1 MRLGELY
8 NLAITLGMAADPR
21 GQAAMEK
28 ILQKTREDYEKLD
41 AEDKEEFDQE
51 QLTNPYADTRI
62 SYGDP
67 NLEVKRLITG
77 VDVDV
82 ADLLLADHLRR
93 NGNPIDLV
101 VSHHPSGL
109 GSVRFSEVMYMQ
121 ADMMQAVGVPINV
134 AEGILQDRIDEV
146 RRRGLPSN
154 HYRVVDA
161 ARLLDMPLMSMH
173 TPADNNVQKLVQAH
187 VDSRNP
193 ETLEELIKV
202 LKEIPEY
209 KQAAKLGTG
218 PVILVGKKEGRCG
231 KIAVSMTG
239 GTGGPKAD
247 IEEFVKAGVGTVVE
261 MHMSEE
267 KLEEAKKHHLNVVI
281 AGHMASDSIGMN
293 VILDEF
299 EKKGV
304 EVVTFSGLIRHR
316 RS

>member
-1 MRLGELY
+1 MYLRELY
-8 NLAITLGMAADPR
+8 ELAISLGMEADPR
-21 GQAAMEK
+21 GKAEMER
-28 ILQKTREDYEKLD
+28 ILQKTREDYDKLGPEEKL
-41 AEDKEEFDQE
+41 EFDQKK
-51 QLTNPYADTRI
+51 LNNPYADTRI

-67 NLEVKRLITG
+67 DLEIKKLITG

-93 NGNPIDLV
+93 NGTAIDLV
-101 VSHHPSGL
+101 LSHHPSGL
-109 GSVRFSEVMYMQ
+109 GSVYFSEVMYMQ
-121 ADMMQAVGVPINV
+121 ADMMAALGIPINV

-146 RRRGLPSN
+146 RRRGMPSN

-161 ARLLDMPLMSMH
+161 ARLLDMPLMSIH
-173 TPADNNVQKLVQAH
+173 TPADNNVQKLVQTH
-187 VDSRNP
+187 IDSRNP
-193 ETLEELIKV
+193 ETLEDLTKT

-209 KQAAKLGTG
+209 KEAALRGTG
-218 PVILVGKKEGRCG
+218 PVILVGKKESRCG

-247 IEEFVKAGVGTVVE
+247 IEAFVKAGVGTAVE

-267 KLEEAKKHHLNVVI
+267 KIEEAKKHHLNVVI

-293 VILDEF
+293 IILDQF

-304 EVVTFSGLIRHR
+304 EVITFSGLIRHR
-316 RS
+316 RF

>member
-21 GQAAMEK
+21 GETAMEK

-41 AEDKEEFDQE
+41 AEEKEEFDQAK
-51 QLTNPYADTRI
+51 LTNPYADTRI

-67 NLEVKRLITG
+67 DLEVKRLITG

-93 NGNPIDLV
+93 HGNPIDLV

-134 AEGILQDRIDEV
+134 AEGILQGRIDEV
-146 RRRGLPSN
+146 RRRGMPSN

-161 ARLLDMPLMSMH
+161 ARLIDMPLMSMH
-173 TPADNNVQKLVQAH
+173 TPADNNVQKLVQTH
-187 VDSRNP
+187 IDSLNP
-193 ETLEELIKV
+193 ETLDELIKV

-281 AGHMASDSIGMN
+281 AGHMASDSVGMN

-299 EKKGV
+299 EKNGV

-316 RS
+316 RF

>member
-21 GQAAMEK
+21 GETAMEK

-41 AEDKEEFDQE
+41 AEEKEEFDQAK
-51 QLTNPYADTRI
+51 LTNPYADTRI

-67 NLEVKRLITG
+67 DLEVKRLITG

-93 NGNPIDLV
+93 HGNPIDLV

-134 AEGILQDRIDEV
+134 AEGILQGRIDEV
-146 RRRGLPSN
+146 RRRGMPSN

-161 ARLLDMPLMSMH
+161 ARLIDMPLMSMH
-173 TPADNNVQKLVQAH
+173 TPADNNVQKLVQTH
-187 VDSRNP
+187 IDSLNP
-193 ETLEELIKV
+193 ETLDELIKV

-261 MHMSEE
+261 MHM
-267 KLEEAKKHHLNVVI
+267 
-281 AGHMASDSIGMN
+281 
-293 VILDEF
+293 
-299 EKKGV
+299 
-304 EVVTFSGLIRHR
+304 
-316 RS
+316 

>member
-1 MRLGELY
+1 MRLEQLY
-8 NLAITLGMAADPR
+8 ELAITMGMEADPR
-21 GQAAMEK
+21 GKAAVEK
-28 ILQKTREDYEKLD
+28 ILEKTREDYAKLEPDEKQ
-41 AEDKEEFDQE
+41 EFDQE
-51 QLTNPYADTRI
+51 KLRNPYADTRI
-62 SYGDP
+62 SYGDAD
-67 NLEVKRLITG
+67 LEIKRLITG
-77 VDVDV
+77 VDIDV

-101 VSHHPSGL
+101 ISHHPSGL
-109 GSVRFSEVMYMQ
+109 GSVYFSEVMYMQ
-121 ADMMQAVGVPINV
+121 ADMMQAVGIPINV
-134 AEGILQDRIDEV
+134 AEGILQDRIGEV
-146 RRRGLPSN
+146 RRRGLPAN

-187 VDSRNP
+187 IDSRGP

-209 KQAAKLGTG
+209 KEAAKRGSG
-218 PVILVGKKEGRCG
+218 PVILVGKDTGRCG

-293 VILDEF
+293 IILDEF
-299 EKKGV
+299 ERKGV
-304 EVVTFSGLIRHR
+304 EIVSFSGLIRHR
-316 RS
+316 RF